1 MRNAQPPKTDMFDGA
16 LSSGEKRESVGA
28 SSHGRPLMR
37 ETVDRGHSVV
47 CEQDSGTDKTVYSST
62 TFVGEQQPEVLIADS
77 TATPFPQG
85 LVTIIGT
92 ASETLKRSWFWYS
105 IAASLCWT
113 AWAFTAR
120 LGSEEIPPAT
130 MQFVS
135 AFGFLL
141 VGLVIVTVQKPQLTK
156 SFRGNSYAVV
166 SGVLLGLG
174 GMALYGAYR
183 AGDNASIVTATTSLY
198 PVATVLL
205 AVTFLGEKLNKV
217 QLLGVCFAVAAIL
230 LLSS

>member
-1 MRNAQPPKTDMFDGA
+1 MVDGP
-16 LSSGEKRESVGA
+16 LSPREKQQSASVPGHSG
-28 SSHGRPLMR
+28 PLMSATTAAAGR
-37 ETVDRGHSVV
+37 SAV
-47 CEQDSGTDKTVYSST
+47 CEKDNCTDSTLYSFT
-62 TFVGEQQPEVLIADS
+62 AAVGEQREFLSADS
-77 TATPFPQG
+77 TTTPVSQG
-85 LVTIIGT
+85 IATIIGA
-92 ASETLKRSWFWYS
+92 ASNTLKKSWFWYS

-141 VGLVIVTVQKPQLTK
+141 VGLVMVAVQRPQLKK
-156 SFRGNSYAVV
+156 SLRGNSYALI

-174 GMALYGAYR
+174 GIALYGAYR
-183 AGDNASIVTATTSLY
+183 AADSASVVTATTSLY

-205 AVTFLGEKLNKV
+205 AVTFLRETLNKL

-230 LLSS
+230 MLSS

>member
-1 MRNAQPPKTDMFDGA
+1 MFDGV
-16 LSSGEKRESVGA
+16 LSSGEKRRSA
-28 SSHGRPLMR
+28 SLSGCSRPLTS
-37 ETVDRGHSVV
+37 ETADAGRSAV
-47 CEQDSGTDKTVYSST
+47 CEQDNCTDSTSYSFNTAAS
-62 TFVGEQQPEVLIADS
+62 EQQPEILSPDS
-77 TATPFPQG
+77 TATLFPQG
-85 LVTIIGT
+85 LITVVGA
-92 ASETLKRSWFWYS
+92 ASKTLKRSWFWYS

-120 LGSEEIPPAT
+120 LGSKEIPPAT

-141 VGLVIVTVQKPQLTK
+141 VGLVMVAVQRPQLKK
-156 SFRGNSYAVV
+156 SLRGNSYALI

-174 GMALYGAYR
+174 GIALYGAYR
-183 AGDNASIVTATTSLY
+183 AGDNASVVTATTSLY

-205 AVTFLGEKLNKV
+205 AVTFLREKLNKL

-230 LLSS
+230 LLSF

>member
-1 MRNAQPPKTDMFDGA
+1 MSDGA
-16 LSSGEKRESVGA
+16 LTSEEKRQSA
-28 SSHGRPLMR
+28 ALS
-37 ETVDRGHSVV
+37 GHS
-47 CEQDSGTDKTVYSST
+47 DPPTDAGRSAASNILRV
-62 TFVGEQQPEVLIADS
+62 DS
-77 TATPFPQG
+77 TKIIVLPSH
-85 LVTIIGT
+85 LTIFGA

-120 LGSEEIPPAT
+120 LGSEEIPPTT

-141 VGLVIVTVQKPQLTK
+141 VGLVMVAVQKPQLTK
-156 SFRGNSYAVV
+156 SLRGNCYALI
-166 SGVLLGLG
+166 SGILLGLG
-174 GMALYGAYR
+174 GIALYGAYR
-183 AGDNASIVTATTSLY
+183 TGDNASVVTATTSLY

-205 AVTFLGEKLNKV
+205 AVTFLHEKINKL

>member
-1 MRNAQPPKTDMFDGA
+1 MVEGAISSDERRQSASMSDCSQPLKGKGGDAGRSPVC
-16 LSSGEKRESVGA
+16 EHESCADSLLHSLATGA
-28 SSHGRPLMR
+28 SS
-37 ETVDRGHSVV
+37 
-47 CEQDSGTDKTVYSST
+47 
-62 TFVGEQQPEVLIADS
+62 QQPEIL
-77 TATPFPQG
+77 T
-85 LVTIIGT
+85 T
-92 ASETLKRSWFWYS
+92 ASSCALRHQELTTITAGALNTLKRSWFWYS

-141 VGLVIVTVQKPQLTK
+141 VGLVIVAVRKPQLK
-156 SFRGNSYAVV
+156 SSLRGNSYALI
-166 SGVLLGLG
+166 SGILLGLG
-174 GMALYGAYR
+174 GIALYGAYR
-183 AGDNASIVTATTSLY
+183 TGDNASVVTATTSLY

-205 AVTFLGEKLNKV
+205 AVTFLRETLNKL

-230 LLSS
+230 MLSS

>member
-1 MRNAQPPKTDMFDGA
+1 MFDGA
-16 LSSGEKRESVGA
+16 LSSEEKRQSA
-28 SSHGRPLMR
+28 SLS
-37 ETVDRGHSVV
+37 GHSHPPTDAGRSAV
-47 CEQDSGTDKTVYSST
+47 CKQDHCTEST
-62 TFVGEQQPEVLIADS
+62 SFPFNTATSEPLPEILSADS
-77 TATPFPQG
+77 TEIIVLPSHF
-85 LVTIIGT
+85 TIFGA

-120 LGSEEIPPAT
+120 LGSEEIPPTT

-141 VGLVIVTVQKPQLTK
+141 VGLVMVAVQKPQLKK
-156 SFRGNSYAVV
+156 SLRGNCYALI
-166 SGVLLGLG
+166 SGILLGLG
-174 GMALYGAYR
+174 GIALYGAYR
-183 AGDNASIVTATTSLY
+183 TGDNASVVTATTSLY

-205 AVTFLGEKLNKV
+205 AVTFLHEKINKL
-217 QLLGVCFAVAAIL
+217 QLLGVGFAVAAIL

>member
-1 MRNAQPPKTDMFDGA
+1 MFDGA
-16 LSSGEKRESVGA
+16 LSSGEKRKSAIVSGYSRLMSETA
-28 SSHGRPLMR
+28 DAGR
-37 ETVDRGHSVV
+37 SAV
-47 CEQDSGTDKTVYSST
+47 CEQDSCSDSTLYSFT
-62 TFVGEQQPEVLIADS
+62 TAAGEQPEILSADS
-77 TATPFPQG
+77 TAALFSRN
-85 LVTIIGT
+85 LITIIGA
-92 ASETLKRSWFWYS
+92 ASNTLKKSWFWYS

-120 LGSEEIPPAT
+120 IGSKEIPPTT

-141 VGLVIVTVQKPQLTK
+141 VGLGMVAVQRPELKK
-156 SFRGNSYAVV
+156 SLRGNSYALI

-174 GMALYGAYR
+174 GIALYGAYR
-183 AGDNASIVTATTSLY
+183 AGDNASVVTATTSLY

-205 AVTFLGEKLNKV
+205 AVTFLREKLNKL

-230 LLSS
+230 LLSF

>member
-1 MRNAQPPKTDMFDGA
+1 MFDGA
-16 LSSGEKRESVGA
+16 LSSEEKRQSA
-28 SSHGRPLMR
+28 SLSGYSRSLTS
-37 ETVDRGHSVV
+37 ETADARGPAV
-47 CEQDSGTDKTVYSST
+47 CEQDNFTEST
-62 TFVGEQQPEVLIADS
+62 SFPFNTAASEQPPGVLSADS
-77 TATPFPQG
+77 TAI
-85 LVTIIGT
+85 LVPPSHLTILGA
-92 ASETLKRSWFWYS
+92 ASETLQKRWFWYS

-120 LGSEEIPPAT
+120 LGSEEIPPTT
-130 MQFVS
+130 MQFIS

-141 VGLVIVTVQKPQLTK
+141 VGLVMMAVQKPQLKK
-156 SFRGNSYAVV
+156 SLRGSCYALI

-174 GMALYGAYR
+174 GIALYGAYR
-183 AGDNASIVTATTSLY
+183 AGDNASVVTATTSLY

-205 AVTFLGEKLNKV
+205 AVTFLKEKLNKL

>member
-1 MRNAQPPKTDMFDGA
+1 MVDGV
-16 LSSGEKRESVGA
+16 LSSGEKQQSA
-28 SSHGRPLMR
+28 SAPGQSRSLTSETAAAGR
-37 ETVDRGHSVV
+37 SAV
-47 CEQDSGTDKTVYSST
+47 CEKDSRTDSILYSFT
-62 TFVGEQQPEVLIADS
+62 TAAGEQPEFLSADS
-77 TATPFPQG
+77 TATLFPQG
-85 LVTIIGT
+85 LVTIVGA
-92 ASETLKRSWFWYS
+92 ASNTLKRSWFWYS

-141 VGLVIVTVQKPQLTK
+141 VGLMMVAVQRPQLKK
-156 SFRGNSYAVV
+156 SPRGNSYALI

-174 GMALYGAYR
+174 GIALYGAYR
-183 AGDNASIVTATTSLY
+183 AGDNASVVTATTSLY
-198 PVATVLL
+198 PVATVLF
-205 AVTFLGEKLNKV
+205 AVTLLREKLNKL

>member
-1 MRNAQPPKTDMFDGA
+1 MVDGA
-16 LSSGEKRESVGA
+16 LSSEEKRQSA
-28 SSHGRPLMR
+28 SLSGYSHPPPDAGR
-37 ETVDRGHSVV
+37 SAV
-47 CEQDSGTDKTVYSST
+47 CEQDNFTEST
-62 TFVGEQQPEVLIADS
+62 SFPFNTAASEQSPEVLGADS
-77 TATPFPQG
+77 TALLVPQSH
-85 LVTIIGT
+85 LTIFGA
-92 ASETLKRSWFWYS
+92 ASETLKRRWFWYS

-120 LGSEEIPPAT
+120 LGSEEIPPTT
-130 MQFVS
+130 MQFIS

-141 VGLVIVTVQKPQLTK
+141 VGLVMMAVQKPQLKK
-156 SFRGNSYAVV
+156 SLRGNCYALI

-174 GMALYGAYR
+174 GIALYGAYR
-183 AGDNASIVTATTSLY
+183 AGDNASVVTATTSLY

-205 AVTFLGEKLNKV
+205 AVTFLKEKLNKL